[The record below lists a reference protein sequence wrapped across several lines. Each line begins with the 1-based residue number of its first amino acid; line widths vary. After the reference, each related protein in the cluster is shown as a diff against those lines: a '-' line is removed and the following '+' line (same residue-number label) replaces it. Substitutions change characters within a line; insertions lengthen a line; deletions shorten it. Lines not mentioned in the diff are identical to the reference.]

1 MKDTIKFLL
10 ELLKLSKKLV
20 SIYRKEKNAR
30 KKKKIR
36 KAVAKRDIDALRH
49 LILNK

>member
-10 ELLKLSKKLV
+10 ELLKLGKKLI

-36 KAVAKRDIDALRH
+36 QAIVKRDIDALRH
-49 LILNK
+49 LILGK

>member
-10 ELLKLSKKLV
+10 EILKLSKKLV
-20 SIYRKEKNAR
+20 SIYRKEKNAK

-36 KAVAKRDIDALRH
+36 QAIVKHDIDALRH
-49 LILNK
+49 LILGK

>member
-36 KAVAKRDIDALRH
+36 QAIAERDIDALHH
-49 LILNK
+49 LILGK

>member
-10 ELLKLSKKLV
+10 ELFKLSKKLI

-30 KKKKIR
+30 KKRKIR
-36 KAVAKRDIDALRH
+36 QAVAKHDIDALRH
-49 LILNK
+49 LILGK

>member
-10 ELLKLSKKLV
+10 ELFKLSRKLV

-36 KAVAKRDIDALRH
+36 KAVIRRDIDTLRH
-49 LILNK
+49 LILGK